1 MKRNIYLKLAA
12 IAVVL
17 GGILSINAFSS
28 SNANAMMA
36 KSDPPLASGAE
47 IYANNCARCHGDD
60 GEGDKGPALNTARK
74 QSKFKSNPQSLIN
87 KISNGGGK
95 MPKFKKRLS
104 AADIRAVANFVKTL

>member
-17 GGILSINAFSS
+17 GGILSVTAYSSINA
-28 SNANAMMA
+28 NEMAANA
-36 KSDPPLASGAE
+36 DPALASGAE

-60 GEGDKGPALNTARK
+60 GEGDKGPALNSAK
-74 QSKFKSNPQSLIN
+74 NQAKFKANPQSLIN

-95 MPKFKKRLS
+95 MPKFKTRLTAS
-104 AADIRAVANFVKTL
+104 DIRAVAQFVKTL

>member
-60 GEGDKGPALNTARK
+60 GEGG
-74 QSKFKSNPQSLIN
+74 SEGEEGS
-87 KISNGGGK
+87 G
-95 MPKFKKRLS
+95 LS
-104 AADIRAVANFVKTL
+104 HQGFAAP